1 MNAAEQSQ
9 PLPWKAVSEHPDF
22 QSADWQTR
30 QKMRNN
36 YLDRVVRPLAK
47 SEEDFA
53 RVRDQFFTATEP
65 DVFGND
71 GYRQRTRVEDSAAL
85 NTGYG
90 GGLAEQRALD
100 ARDAPEPQEAQG
112 LALPGRD
119 ESSRAS
125 TTISGHATELPK
137 GAAEAFTSLSGLAL
151 RGGAIA
157 GANIDSKVRDLVT
170 DELDRAEIYLQL
182 RDSSDDPQD
191 REAHERRLQGSVR
204 TLRNI
209 ATSQMPKDAGN
220 ELMAF
225 ASRIESGDITEDLRN
240 TARDEEWS
248 RVTPPSERRQFQIGK
263 GVEEW
268 AREAFAPKEGYEESL
283 AREFGGALGS
293 LAGFATLSATF
304 GPLASFGTAG
314 SMGMVETYDRALEA
328 GLSEE
333 DALEFVAQGLPAG
346 VAQALPAEFILG
358 RLPPQI
364 RNRIARTTA
373 DLGNS
378 FLAEFAVENLGQI
391 MQNNIAKSQY
401 NPEQDLLDGTPW
413 AGIMSGSA
421 SATLR
426 ALVMLLPGR
435 KLPGTNN
442 YSPDVED
449 GLADLRQAEGFST
462 TEADMGAAAELRQQI
477 EGSTATQQQATQDI
491 ADWESQWR
499 NHGQQYG
506 LDPIDLTQDT
516 GISATVSPNAADES
530 QASTQPTSTARVEQA
545 ATQEDDAGARLIR
558 SPAEQLS
565 PAEQRARDRLLTGDG
580 YAFLRERAE
589 GNNDAVEAVDRM
601 QALAIEGD
609 ADGAADAYKEARQ
622 LMKPVQQAPAEQ
634 VGAVESPAVESVT
647 LAPDQPSPTPERIT
661 TRRVP
666 VAAIQVDPSA
676 YQFRSNV
683 NQDGVDSRLE
693 GVEKWDDLRAGNLI
707 LHERSDGAL
716 YAADGHH
723 RINLARQLQ
732 QPDVNAIVLREADGV
747 TVENARI
754 EAATANIAAGSAT
767 AMDAAK
773 VFRNADVKPAQ
784 AINRFDLPRTSPL
797 VRDGIDIAKLGNDAF
812 GAVLNGVVTEKDG
825 AAIGRAFSEPEQQM
839 AAIDVFQR
847 VKPTNENQRALLANE
862 VRQAGFAESQGEQGG
877 LFGEGPAESLIGER
891 VKVMDSLRQALVR
904 DKRLFATL
912 NENAQTAE
920 KAGNRIAKERND
932 ALQNASAQAVAL
944 LERATTT
951 PVINQQINDAARRL
965 KDGEALASVT
975 RKLKEV
981 LLNGPVTAANE
992 QPRTSTL
999 GRRPVNQAGQ
1009 DAGRSEPVPAVNDA
1023 RTARAGEQRLGDGA
1037 DGQVLTG
1044 KVRLVGDGN
1053 SYGARIGSVS
1063 DGNRRQLM
1071 IDRQGGYFWGD
1082 YVEAAKRDVGLIIE
1096 GKHADFE
1103 VAVFP
1108 DSQAARE
1115 AAATT
1120 PRDRTE
1126 PQQGGEITAPGPDTQ
1141 SEQSVTQDTADT
1153 PIELKL
1159 DGTPFQTE
1167 RAVKLSK
1174 RFRDTPNAQPVEVEG
1189 GWGFAVPE
1197 QTAGAKVMEENR
1209 RLMEQSEVQH
1219 KRSEEIG
1226 NDQSKAA
1233 TYDYENGDIELGEY
1247 TQRLDA
1253 AEQAEAQAPDLTLE
1267 TQTEE
1272 SLAQRE
1278 QQVQQAEQVEADQRS
1293 QEAQR
1298 AQADRDAD
1306 DFVLSGSNRT
1316 ADIAEA
1322 RGQSDLLGA
1331 QPQAAPSG
1339 DTPAF
1344 ALQRGAT
1351 ARGLSKERAQATVD
1365 RFIDRYPGADDV
1377 TVTIHDNAT
1386 TIPGFDPARDSRAH
1400 ISGLYESQTD
1410 TVHLVRTAFDSESA
1424 VTETLQEE
1432 ILVHKGLGFFKPE
1445 DRQQLYRDIQQ
1456 AAEESAEVKALWDKT
1471 VRDYQAVAESTRLN
1485 NEQANRLYAEEMLGS
1500 LAQERPNWL
1509 KKGWRKLR
1517 QGIKKLLVKA
1527 GWVSPSIDMNDL
1539 RGRIELIADAFQRGR
1554 RAERRNFSADIQG
1567 RSNQTE
1573 TPALSRDQQTTSAP
1587 TADDVSSALK
1597 GVSGLGRPMVLD
1609 IADQLDLDT
1618 GLMLTLRG
1626 INPQEVVAFTADT
1639 GELTVI
1645 AGNAE
1650 TTEAAVTAA
1659 VMERIRQRG
1668 LASVLGDRLNTIGR
1682 KAHVATNLS
1691 KVGREVRRVVRAQY
1705 PFLDT
1710 AVSGDQNALALEV
1723 ITRLNERGETPTYAM
1738 EALQQI
1744 RFLLSE
1750 IGVNDSTDLGRAN
1763 RAYLDMIQRD
1773 YGGARPPTANGFE
1786 LSLQDAPGYGTLMD
1800 MQAQVIDADGQVISD
1815 ARVENGFSF
1824 NPVKSA
1830 YRLIASQSDRLR
1842 DSGSRPLIELG
1853 NRIDRYFDQEDSR
1866 LGKINRLLKPALD
1879 EMNRGGRRQRKNNA
1893 RQFEQYWRDWDNGR
1907 RTEARAIYD
1916 ANPAVA
1922 AMVDASVEMFHE
1934 TGLENQSVKTPTRTG
1949 MWVFDGKRYRKIGK
1963 VQKGEFWPRQ
1973 LRREVQE
1980 AIQDPSID
1988 PVLWREML
1996 DALVDSGFAKDRQ
2009 EAATKLRDR
2018 ESGYYSE
2025 QVSNDYF
2032 AGIEKARGEKLP
2044 EIFYDYSLDVVRH
2057 YGNQWARR
2065 ISQVEQFGQKLQ
2077 PADMDAFDEAHKLA
2091 ADNRTKSYIG
2101 QVRNV
2106 IYGERN
2112 IGMAGTFASNANVLA
2127 TGLHLTNYATAAQNF
2142 MTGSALNVQ
2151 TFGSQRVLKAYVDL
2165 ASDFSSLYREGL
2177 ELGILGKDLM
2187 NLMRDAERS
2196 NIGVFGAE
2204 SQTGRFGRVMQK
2216 VTGNRMT
2223 MSEAIREFTR
2233 LGMKYGGYNG
2243 TEQLIRA
2250 NAFVAAK
2257 AQLGDALK
2265 RWNDSPMSL
2274 DARRY
2279 RRFMERNRIDVNALI
2294 RENGKGEETARY
2306 LRLMVNLPQGS
2317 YRADQAPLIIDTQVG
2332 RFFGK
2337 YQKFGTQTSRLFW
2350 QQRIKPFIELMQD
2363 SSATAAER
2371 ARAAFD
2377 IFHYIGWG
2385 LVGGYTNRL
2394 IRNTL
2399 FGMMFVGPDWDEIIE
2414 RFKDEDYGLGW
2425 AYVMDMAFNNAM
2437 SAGSIF
2443 GFFGSPMQMAKDF
2456 RDGQRV
2462 KNPLEPPSLAVFHG
2476 MAGLGTKFTQ
2486 QGYRLSGQDVLDAI
2500 LREYSLPRQIE
2511 RTAATVANVVGVEPT
2526 GVRAFDFEIERLQA
2540 EMVRRDTNYVRGA
2553 ARRWADATGI
2563 EARQSG
2569 SFSPGSTPSTP
2580 ANNRIHRAIQLGN
2593 HRQAQALIQEELRG
2607 LNGDDYRKRMT
2618 SIKSTIRM
2626 RHPLRLAGNTMNQDQ
2641 QREFMRWAREHLPES
2656 RYQTVKEVVDSYDQ
2670 AVRMSGLGPSP
2681 W

>member
-53 RVRDQFFTATEP
+53 RVRDRFFTATEP
-65 DVFGND
+65 DVFGEG
-71 GYRQRTRVEDSAAL
+71 GYRQRTRVEDSKAL
-85 NTGYG
+85 NAGYG
-90 GGLAEQRALD
+90 GGLAEQRALN

-119 ESSRAS
+119 ESSRPS

-499 NHGQQYG
+499 NHEQQYG

-877 LFGEGPAESLIGER
+877 LFGEGAAESLIGER

-912 NENAQTAE
+912 NDNAQTAE
-920 KAGNRIAKERND
+920 QAGNRIAKERND

-1009 DAGRSEPVPAVNDA
+1009 DAGRGEQVPGRDDA
-1023 RTARAGEQRLGDGA
+1023 RTAGVRQQRVGNDAGQ
-1037 DGQVLTG
+1037 
-1044 KVRLVGDGN
+1044 
-1053 SYGARIGSVS
+1053 
-1063 DGNRRQLM
+1063 
-1071 IDRQGGYFWGD
+1071 
-1082 YVEAAKRDVGLIIE
+1082 
-1096 GKHADFE
+1096 
-1103 VAVFP
+1103 P
-1108 DSQAARE
+1108 QAA
-1115 AAATT
+1115 
-1120 PRDRTE
+1120 
-1126 PQQGGEITAPGPDTQ
+1126 
-1141 SEQSVTQDTADT
+1141 VN
-1153 PIELKL
+1153 LKT
-1159 DGTPFQTE
+1159 DGTPFQTR
-1167 RAVKLSK
+1167 RAVELSK
-1174 RFRDTPNAQPVEVEG
+1174 RFRDTPDARPAKVDG
-1189 GWGFAVPE
+1189 GWGWV
-1197 QTAGAKVMEENR
+1197 V
-1209 RLMEQSEVQH
+1209 
-1219 KRSEEIG
+1219 
-1226 NDQSKAA
+1226 
-1233 TYDYENGDIELGEY
+1233 
-1247 TQRLDA
+1247 
-1253 AEQAEAQAPDLTLE
+1253 EAQPAVDALTLE
-1267 TQTEE
+1267 TQTQE
-1272 SLAQRE
+1272 SLSQRE
-1278 QQVQQAEQVEADQRS
+1278 QVVQAAEQADVAQRR
-1293 QEAQR
+1293 QEEQR
-1298 AQADRDAD
+1298 AQADRDAG

-1456 AAEESAEVKALWDKT
+1456 AAEESAEVKALWDQT
-1471 VRDYQAVAESTRLN
+1471 VLDYQAVAESTGLN

-1517 QGIKKLLVKA
+1517 QGIKKLLVMA

-1573 TPALSRDQQTTSAP
+1573 TPAFSRDQQTTSAP

-1668 LASVLGDRLNTIGR
+1668 LASVLGDRLNTIAR

-1691 KVGREVRRVVRAQY
+1691 KVGREVRRVVLAQY
-1705 PFLDT
+1705 PFIDT
-1710 AVSGDQNALALEV
+1710 AVSGDRNALLLEV

-1980 AIQDPSID
+1980 AIQDPSKD
-1988 PVLWREML
+1988 PALWREML

-2057 YGNQWARR
+2057 YGNQWALR

-2142 MTGSALNVQ
+2142 TAGSALNVQ
-2151 TFGSQRVLKAYVDL
+2151 MFGSQRVLKAYTDL
-2165 ASDFSSLYREGL
+2165 ASDFSNLYREGL

-2279 RRFMERNRIDVNALI
+2279 RRFMQRNRIDVDALI

-2511 RTAATVANVVGVEPT
+2511 RTAATIANVVDVEPT

-2553 ARRWADATGI
+2553 ARRWADTANI

-2593 HRQAQALIQEELRG
+2593 HRQAQVLIQEELRG

-2618 SIKSTIRM
+2618 SIKATIRA
-2626 RHPLRLAGNTMNQDQ
+2626 RHPLRLASNTMNQQQ

>member
-53 RVRDQFFTATEP
+53 RVRDRFFTATEP
-65 DVFGND
+65 DVFGEG
-71 GYRQRTRVEDSAAL
+71 GYRQRTRVEDSKAL
-85 NTGYG
+85 NAGYG
-90 GGLAEQRALD
+90 GGLAEQRALN

-119 ESSRAS
+119 ESSRPS

-499 NHGQQYG
+499 NHEQQYG

-1009 DAGRSEPVPAVNDA
+1009 DAGRGEQVPGRDDA
-1023 RTARAGEQRLGDGA
+1023 RTAGVRQQRVGNDAGQ
-1037 DGQVLTG
+1037 
-1044 KVRLVGDGN
+1044 
-1053 SYGARIGSVS
+1053 
-1063 DGNRRQLM
+1063 
-1071 IDRQGGYFWGD
+1071 
-1082 YVEAAKRDVGLIIE
+1082 
-1096 GKHADFE
+1096 
-1103 VAVFP
+1103 P
-1108 DSQAARE
+1108 QAA
-1115 AAATT
+1115 
-1120 PRDRTE
+1120 
-1126 PQQGGEITAPGPDTQ
+1126 
-1141 SEQSVTQDTADT
+1141 VN
-1153 PIELKL
+1153 LKT
-1159 DGTPFQTE
+1159 DGTPFQTR
-1167 RAVKLSK
+1167 RAVELSK
-1174 RFRDTPNAQPVEVEG
+1174 RFRDAPNAQPVEVEG

-1278 QQVQQAEQVEADQRS
+1278 QQVQAAEQAEASQRN

-1298 AQADRDAD
+1298 AQADRDAE

-1316 ADIAEA
+1316 ADIAA
-1322 RGQSDLLGA
+1322 SRGQSDLLGA

-1554 RAERRNFSADIQG
+1554 RAERRDFSADIQG

-1573 TPALSRDQQTTSAP
+1573 TPAFSRDQQTTSAP

-2511 RTAATVANVVGVEPT
+2511 RTAATLANVVDVEPT

-2553 ARRWADATGI
+2553 ARRWADTANI

>member
-53 RVRDQFFTATEP
+53 RVRDRFFTATEP
-65 DVFGND
+65 DVFGEG
-71 GYRQRTRVEDSAAL
+71 GYRQRTRVEDSKAL
-85 NTGYG
+85 NAGYG
-90 GGLAEQRALD
+90 GGLAEQRALN

-119 ESSRAS
+119 ESSRPS

-499 NHGQQYG
+499 NHEQQYG

-516 GISATVSPNAADES
+516 GISATVSPSAAAES

-545 ATQEDDAGARLIR
+545 ANQEDDAGARLIR

-707 LHERSDGAL
+707 LHERSGGAL

-723 RINLARQLQ
+723 RINLARQLG

-877 LFGEGPAESLIGER
+877 LFGEGAAESLIGER

-1009 DAGRSEPVPAVNDA
+1009 DAGRGEQVPGRDDA
-1023 RTARAGEQRLGDGA
+1023 RTAGVRQQRVGNDAGQ
-1037 DGQVLTG
+1037 
-1044 KVRLVGDGN
+1044 
-1053 SYGARIGSVS
+1053 
-1063 DGNRRQLM
+1063 
-1071 IDRQGGYFWGD
+1071 
-1082 YVEAAKRDVGLIIE
+1082 
-1096 GKHADFE
+1096 
-1103 VAVFP
+1103 P
-1108 DSQAARE
+1108 QAA
-1115 AAATT
+1115 
-1120 PRDRTE
+1120 
-1126 PQQGGEITAPGPDTQ
+1126 
-1141 SEQSVTQDTADT
+1141 VN
-1153 PIELKL
+1153 LKT
-1159 DGTPFQTE
+1159 DGTPFQT
-1167 RAVKLSK
+1167 RKAVELSK
-1174 RFRDTPNAQPVEVEG
+1174 RFRDTPNAQPVEVDG
-1189 GWGFAVPE
+1189 GWGFAV
-1197 QTAGAKVMEENR
+1197 QDVASSQQENEASGR
-1209 RLMEQSEVQH
+1209 IQLTPASPKDFDLYGWRQPRGGEGQVFSIE
-1219 KRSEEIG
+1219 R
-1226 NDQSKAA
+1226 
-1233 TYDYENGDIELGEY
+1233 NGEELGFADMAFFPGGEARIVDIVSNDGVGSIG
-1247 TQRLDA
+1247 TTEMRGLLRELRRIRPDIKRITGERVSGARRGGQHGFSGTGQEVAVDLPQNE
-1253 AEQAEAQAPDLTLE
+1253 AESLQLE

-1306 DFVLSGSNRT
+1306 DFVLSGSNRA

-1573 TPALSRDQQTTSAP
+1573 TPALARDQQTTSAP

-2151 TFGSQRVLKAYVDL
+2151 TFGSQRVLTAYVDL

-2279 RRFMERNRIDVNALI
+2279 RRFMQRNRIDVDALI

-2476 MAGLGTKFTQ
+2476 MAGLVTKFTQ
-2486 QGYRLSGQDVLDAI
+2486 QDYRLSGQDVLDAI

-2511 RTAATVANVVGVEPT
+2511 RTAATAANVVGVEPT